1 MAAGYRVGSK
11 PILGDEIF
19 RYLIMSAVPKIL
31 LTPVEYL
38 ALERKADFK
47 SQFFEGEM
55 FAMAGA
61 SFEHNQIVANLVGAF
76 GNVLLSSKCQIL
88 PSDMRV
94 AIEPRYN
101 YTYPDAVVVCK
112 EPRFVDDQ
120 FDTLLNPKVVIEVLS
135 DSTEKYDL
143 GRKFSAYR
151 NMPSVESIV
160 FVRQDFPHVDVYTR
174 HNDESWLLTRT
185 SKLQD
190 SVAVEAIDATVAIK
204 EIYRNVVFK
213 PIAEVEPNTLLR

>member
-19 RYLIMSAVPKIL
+19 RYLVMSAAPKVL
-31 LTPVEYL
+31 MTPAEYL

-47 SQFFEGEM
+47 SQFFKGEM
-55 FAMAGA
+55 FAVAGA
-61 SFEHNQIVANLVGAF
+61 SFEHIQIVANLVGAF
-76 GNVLLSSKCQIL
+76 GNLLLSSKCPIL
-88 PSDMRV
+88 PSDMQV

-101 YTYPDAVVVCK
+101 YTYPDAVVVCE

-120 FDTLLNPKVVIEVLS
+120 FDTLLNPKVIMEVLS

-174 HNDESWLLTRT
+174 RDDESWLLTRT
-185 SKLQD
+185 SKLED
-190 SVAVEAIDATVAIK
+190 SVAVEAIDATVAMS
-204 EIYRNVVFK
+204 EIYRHVVFQ
-213 PIAEVEPNTLLR
+213 PIANVESKSLLR

>member
-1 MAAGYRVGSK
+1 MRAGYRVGSK
-11 PILGDEIF
+11 PILGDAIF
-19 RYLIMSAVPKIL
+19 RYLIMSAAPKVL
-31 LTPVEYL
+31 LTPAEYL
-38 ALERKADFK
+38 ALERKADCK
-47 SQFFEGEM
+47 SQFFKGEM

-61 SFEHNQIVANLVGAF
+61 SFEHNQIVANLLGAF
-76 GNVLLSSKCQIL
+76 GNELRDSKCQIL

-94 AIEPRYN
+94 AIEPQYI
-101 YTYPDAVVVCK
+101 YTYPDAVVVCE

-120 FDTLLNPKVVIEVLS
+120 FDTLLNPKVIMEVLS

-174 HNDESWLLTRT
+174 RGGESWLLTRT
-185 SKLQD
+185 PKLED
-190 SVAVEAIDATVAIK
+190 CVAVEVIEATVAMS
-204 EIYRNVVFK
+204 EIYRNVGFK
-213 PIAEVEPNTLLR
+213 PISEAEPNALLR

>member
-1 MAAGYRVGSK
+1 MEAGYRVSSK
-11 PILGDEIF
+11 PILGDAIF
-19 RYLIMSAVPKIL
+19 RYLIMSAVSKVL
-31 LTPVEYL
+31 LTPAEYL
-38 ALERKADFK
+38 ALERKADCK
-47 SQFFEGEM
+47 SQFFKGEM

-61 SFEHNQIVANLVGAF
+61 SFEHNQIVANLLGAF
-76 GNVLLSSKCQIL
+76 RNELCDSKCQIL

-94 AIEPRYN
+94 AIEPLYN
-101 YTYPDAVVVCK
+101 YTYPDAVVVCE

-120 FDTLLNPKVVIEVLS
+120 FDTLLNPKVIMEVLS

-160 FVRQDFPHVDVYTR
+160 FVRQDFPHIDVYTR
-174 HNDESWLLTRT
+174 RDDESWLLTRT
-185 SKLQD
+185 SKLED
-190 SVAVEAIDATVAIK
+190 SVAVEAIDATVAVK

-213 PIAEVEPNTLLR
+213 PIAEPEPNTLLR